1 MSTFLSPNPPA
12 VPMPKVVAVVVCFCI
27 IVVVAVAAVVVVAA
41 CFAIV
46 VTRYIECV
54 CPTRRRLDDLCT
66 PIISLGGSTL
76 QVNGFVNIL

>member
-12 VPMPKVVAVVVCFCI
+12 VPMPKVVAAVVCFCI
-27 IVVVAVAAVVVVAA
+27 IVVVTVAALVVVAA

-54 CPTRRRLDDLCT
+54 CVR
-66 PIISLGGSTL
+66 LGGDSTTCAPR
-76 QVNGFVNIL
+76 

>member
-27 IVVVAVAAVVVVAA
+27 IVVVAAVVIVAA